1 MIREIFFI
9 LEENIKVVKD
19 VPKILGNSAF
29 DTYVEAICQDNEEKE
44 SMLPDIQDIIE
55 NSK

>member
-29 DTYVEAICQDNEEKE
+29 DTYVEAIC
-44 SMLPDIQDIIE
+44 
-55 NSK
+55 